1 MKIKKEFKELLAINK
16 LLIFSDLDKNERDKI
31 MDYIHTL
38 HNEVEILKE
47 ENEQL
52 KKEKAEVEYEK
63 DQHCG
68 SFGYGG

>member
-1 MKIKKEFKELLAINK
+1 MKIKKEYRELLAINK

-47 ENEQL
+47 DNEEL
-52 KKEKAEVEYEK
+52 KKKNLKGEYEK
-63 DQHCG
+63 D
-68 SFGYGG
+68 

>member
-16 LLIFSDLDKNERDKI
+16 MLIFSDLYKDQRDKI

-47 ENEQL
+47 ENEDL
-52 KKEKAEVEYEK
+52 KKKLEEK
-63 DQHCG
+63 
-68 SFGYGG
+68 

>member
-63 DQHCG
+63 D
-68 SFGYGG
+68 

>member
-52 KKEKAEVEYEK
+52 KKEKVEVEYEK
-63 DQHCG
+63 D
-68 SFGYGG
+68 

>member
-16 LLIFSDLDKNERDKI
+16 LLIFSDLEKRERDKI

-63 DQHCG
+63 D
-68 SFGYGG
+68 

>member
-16 LLIFSDLDKNERDKI
+16 MLIFSDLYKDQRDRI

-47 ENEQL
+47 ENEEL
-52 KKEKAEVEYEK
+52 KKELENK
-63 DQHCG
+63 
-68 SFGYGG
+68 